1 MKFKFIIIITFC
13 TSSLAFAQYN
23 GGNGSGYGAASST
36 AAQLSA
42 FLQGPYSGGSMS
54 TALNANDFI
63 PLSHPYSLAPWN
75 YAGTESVASIP
86 TGVVDWVLVELRKT
100 TAASSVDERRACF
113 ILNDGSIVDLDG
125 SSPVKFTAAST
136 NNYYIVIRH
145 RNHLAIMSANS
156 VSLSSSLD
164 GAYLTGG
171 SSEYD
176 FSSAQSQAFGTNAM
190 RDLGGGAFGMY
201 TGDGNRDG
209 LITSTDFNVFNP
221 RFTSAASG
229 YEYSDWNLDGLVT
242 STDFNFFNP
251 NFTSARQ
258 SFVP

>member
-1 MKFKFIIIITFC
+1 MKMKLILLITFC
-13 TSSLAFAQYN
+13 ISSLAFAQYN

-42 FLQGPYSGGSMS
+42 FLQGPFSGGSMS
-54 TALNANDFI
+54 IALNTNNFI
-63 PLSHPYSLAPWN
+63 PVTQPYSAAPWN

-113 ILNDGSIVDLDG
+113 ILSDGSIVDLDG

-136 NNYYIVIRH
+136 NDYYIVIRH

-164 GAYLTGG
+164 GTYLTGG
-171 SSEYD
+171 GSEYD
-176 FSSAQSQAFGTNAM
+176 FSSAQSQAYSSGSDPMRLISGTYVM
-190 RDLGGGAFGMY
+190 MS
-201 TGDGNRDG
+201 GDSDKNGSILAPDYSLWFTQNGIGVGYLDEDFDMNG
-209 LITSTDFNVFNP
+209 EVLAPDFNLHWIQNNG
-221 RFTSAASG
+221 T
-229 YEYSDWNLDGLVT
+229 
-242 STDFNFFNP
+242 
-251 NFTSARQ
+251 Q
-258 SFVP
+258 SQVP

>member
-1 MKFKFIIIITFC
+1 MKIKFIFLITIC
-13 TSSLAFAQYN
+13 ISSLAFAQYN

-42 FLQGPYSGGSMS
+42 YLQGPYSGGSMS
-54 TALNANDFI
+54 TALNTNNFI
-63 PLSHPYSLAPWN
+63 PLTHPYTAAPWN

-113 ILNDGSIVDLDG
+113 ILSDGSIVDLDG

-164 GAYLTGG
+164 GTYLTGG
-171 SSEYD
+171 GSEYD
-176 FSSAQSQAFGTNAM
+176 FSSAQSQAFGTNPLA
-190 RDLGGGAFGMY
+190 DLGAGVFGLIA
-201 TGDGNRDG
+201 GDGNANGGVNIADRNLVWRVQNG
-209 LITSTDFNVFNP
+209 TLGYLSGDFDL
-221 RFTSAASG
+221 SSG
-229 YEYSDWNLDGLVT
+229 VNIADRNLKWRINNGKLTQV
-242 STDFNFFNP
+242 P
-251 NFTSARQ
+251 N
-258 SFVP
+258 